1 MALTI
6 VIVKPGHLCSAH
18 AYTEVSPLPY
28 SLLHLRAV
36 LHSLR
41 YHPAVL
47 HSLRPAALEHHS
59 ACWGIGASVQPI
71 SYSADLHLRAV
82 LHSLRLTPRE
92 QCSALR

>member
-28 SLLHLRAV
+28 SLLHLR
-36 LHSLR
+36 
-41 YHPAVL
+41 AVL